1 MLKVLKPEVI
11 KSLRSIKSV
20 KPNGNWKLNKL
31 EVFKLI
37 GIMVWKVLT
46 VSLTVNTF
54 HTIIPISLNTS
65 NLFSFQLPLGLTL
78 FILLRF

>member
-1 MLKVLKPEVI
+1 MLKVLKLKVI

-31 EVFKLI
+31 EVFKVI

-46 VSLTVNTF
+46 VSLRSGRVLGNWITKW
-54 HTIIPISLNTS
+54 
-65 NLFSFQLPLGLTL
+65 QLSVKS
-78 FILLRF
+78 

>member
-1 MLKVLKPEVI
+1 MPKKY
-11 KSLRSIKSV
+11 KSV

-46 VSLTVNTF
+46 VSLGSGRV
-54 HTIIPISLNTS
+54 
-65 NLFSFQLPLGLTL
+65 LGN
-78 FILLRF
+78 

>member
-1 MLKVLKPEVI
+1 MLKVLKLEVI
-11 KSLRSIKSV
+11 KSLRNIKSV

-46 VSLTVNTF
+46 VSLRSGKV
-54 HTIIPISLNTS
+54 
-65 NLFSFQLPLGLTL
+65 LGN
-78 FILLRF
+78 

>member
-1 MLKVLKPEVI
+1 MLKVLKLEVI
-11 KSLRSIKSV
+11 KSLRNIKSV

-46 VSLTVNTF
+46 VSLRCGRV
-54 HTIIPISLNTS
+54 
-65 NLFSFQLPLGLTL
+65 LGN
-78 FILLRF
+78 

>member
-1 MLKVLKPEVI
+1 MLKVLKLEVI

-20 KPNGNWKLNKL
+20 KLNGNWKLNKL

-46 VSLTVNTF
+46 VSLRSGRVLGNWITKW
-54 HTIIPISLNTS
+54 
-65 NLFSFQLPLGLTL
+65 QLSVKS
-78 FILLRF
+78 

>member
-1 MLKVLKPEVI
+1 MLKVLKLGII

-37 GIMVWKVLT
+37 G
-46 VSLTVNTF
+46 F
-54 HTIIPISLNTS
+54 RD
-65 NLFSFQLPLGLTL
+65 G
-78 FILLRF
+78 RC

>member
-1 MLKVLKPEVI
+1 MLKVLKVEVI

-37 GIMVWKVLT
+37 EIMVWKVLT
-46 VSLTVNTF
+46 VSLRSGRV
-54 HTIIPISLNTS
+54 
-65 NLFSFQLPLGLTL
+65 LGT
-78 FILLRF
+78 FILLRLLITSSFNTFNTS

>member
-1 MLKVLKPEVI
+1 MLKVLKLKVI
-11 KSLRSIKSV
+11 KRLRSIKSV

-46 VSLTVNTF
+46 VSLGSGRV
-54 HTIIPISLNTS
+54 
-65 NLFSFQLPLGLTL
+65 LGN
-78 FILLRF
+78 

>member
-1 MLKVLKPEVI
+1 MLKLKVI
-11 KSLRSIKSV
+11 KCLRSIKSV

-46 VSLTVNTF
+46 VSLGSGRVLGNWITKW
-54 HTIIPISLNTS
+54 
-65 NLFSFQLPLGLTL
+65 QLSVKC
-78 FILLRF
+78 

>member
-1 MLKVLKPEVI
+1 MLKLEVI

-20 KPNGNWKLNKL
+20 KPNGNLKLNKL

-46 VSLTVNTF
+46 VSLRSGRVLDN
-54 HTIIPISLNTS
+54 
-65 NLFSFQLPLGLTL
+65 
-78 FILLRF
+78 

>member
-1 MLKVLKPEVI
+1 MLKVLKIEAI
-11 KSLRSIKSV
+11 KSLRSIKGV

-46 VSLTVNTF
+46 VSLRSGRV
-54 HTIIPISLNTS
+54 
-65 NLFSFQLPLGLTL
+65 LGN
-78 FILLRF
+78 

>member
-1 MLKVLKPEVI
+1 MLKVLKLEVI

-37 GIMVWKVLT
+37 GIVVRKVLT
-46 VSLTVNTF
+46 VSLRSGRV
-54 HTIIPISLNTS
+54 
-65 NLFSFQLPLGLTL
+65 LGN
-78 FILLRF
+78 